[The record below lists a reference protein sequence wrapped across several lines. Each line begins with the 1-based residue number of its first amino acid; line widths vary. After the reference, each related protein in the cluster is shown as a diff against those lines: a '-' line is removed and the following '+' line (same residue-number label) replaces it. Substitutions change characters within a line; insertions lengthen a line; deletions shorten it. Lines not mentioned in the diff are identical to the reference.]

1 MCGILA
7 WFHKDQQIDQERFD
21 QMLQTLS
28 HRGPDGEGMK
38 YYLNGHL
45 ALGHKRLSFLDLS
58 SEGLQ
63 PMHSNKGRFAIV
75 LNGEIYNYK
84 ELKQELSADYNFQNE
99 TDTEVVLAVF
109 EKWGIDG
116 LEKLA
121 GMFSMVVLDSQQQIV
136 YLIRDRFGIKPL
148 YYALLH
154 NQLLVASELKAIIKS
169 TNKFTINKAAVT
181 DYFVYRY
188 IPSPET
194 VWNEINKLEPAH
206 YLKLSLKTFEVS
218 KQQYWILHEGKNKNQ
233 QEQISTALND
243 SIDKHL
249 RSDVQI
255 GAFLSGGY
263 DSSALVA
270 LSKKMN
276 HELPTYS
283 IGFKNWSNSEDQYAK
298 IVAAHLELPHQSY
311 IADDVDLSLLKKMP
325 YVYDEPIADISI
337 LPTYLVSQLA
347 AKEVKAVLGGEGAD
361 ELFLGY
367 TWQKQWLKQI
377 KGVFP
382 FVKKKEKNLIAFYSS
397 AMAMGQFDK
406 NELNAMFCDDWK
418 PFIREDIHWFY
429 RAHIRKDLSLQRQIQ
444 YLDIRTF
451 MSELVLTKIDRASMA
466 HSLEVRVPFLDHEL
480 VSTVFSQHKNDNF
493 DSKQTKINLYKLIK
507 SILPEQILNREKQ
520 GFVGP
525 DAYYMN
531 IDFYKAELSNSKLVE
546 DGIIQ
551 QSYLD
556 KLLNETYNWRLWK
569 ILVFE
574 NWYKYWILNTAH
586 NG

>member
-361 ELFLGY
+361 ELF
-367 TWQKQWLKQI
+367 
-377 KGVFP
+377 
-382 FVKKKEKNLIAFYSS
+382 
-397 AMAMGQFDK
+397 
-406 NELNAMFCDDWK
+406 
-418 PFIREDIHWFY
+418 
-429 RAHIRKDLSLQRQIQ
+429 
-444 YLDIRTF
+444 
-451 MSELVLTKIDRASMA
+451 
-466 HSLEVRVPFLDHEL
+466 
-480 VSTVFSQHKNDNF
+480 
-493 DSKQTKINLYKLIK
+493 
-507 SILPEQILNREKQ
+507 
-520 GFVGP
+520 
-525 DAYYMN
+525 
-531 IDFYKAELSNSKLVE
+531 
-546 DGIIQ
+546 
-551 QSYLD
+551 
-556 KLLNETYNWRLWK
+556 
-569 ILVFE
+569 
-574 NWYKYWILNTAH
+574 
-586 NG
+586 

>member
-298 IVAAHLELPHQSY
+298 IVAAHLELTHQSY

>member
-1 MCGILA
+1 MCGILV

>member
-28 HRGPDGEGMK
+28 HRGPDGEGIK

-58 SEGLQ
+58 TEGLQ
-63 PMHSNKGRFAIV
+63 PMHSNTGRFAIV

-99 TDTEVVLAVF
+99 TDTEVALAVF

-169 TNKFTINKAAVT
+169 TNKFTMNKAAVT

-218 KQQYWILHEGKNKNQ
+218 KQQYWILHEGKHKNQ

-311 IADDVDLSLLKKMP
+311 IADEVDLSLLKKMP
-325 YVYDEPIADISI
+325 FVYDEPIADISI

-347 AKEVKAVLGGEGAD
+347 SQEVKAVLGGEGAD